1 MEFHT
6 GMTEKNRQAVS
17 DSLAKLLAMNYAVYL
32 KTQNYH
38 WNVTGAEFY
47 SLHILFEKQY
57 EELAEAN
64 DEIAERIRALGFYV
78 DASFSGF
85 KNLSGIPED
94 DKVLSWRDMVKHLV
108 DSHEAVMRHLRH
120 LVDLAERENDQ
131 GTVDLGAKRLRDHE
145 KSAWMLRS
153 LV

>member
-1 MEFHT
+1 MEFNT
-6 GMTEKNRQAVS
+6 GISEKNRQLVS
-17 DSLAKLLAMNYAVYL
+17 DSLAKLLAMNYALYV

-38 WNVTGAEFY
+38 WNVVGAEFY

-78 DASFSGF
+78 DATFTGF
-85 KNLSGIPED
+85 KNLSNLPED
-94 DKVLSWRDMVKHLV
+94 DKLLTWRDMVKNLV
-108 DSHEAVMRHLRH
+108 EGHEAVLRHLRH

-131 GTVDLGAKRLRDHE
+131 GTVDLGGKRLRDHE

-153 LV
+153 TI